1 MVRSKRDEK
10 VDEAEIANLL
20 LEMTM
25 EWKTEK
31 EKELLA
37 NMVRYEVG
45 DIAGLQADY
54 KACINL
60 IGFLKSKIAVG
71 KIATAQIKKERDLKG
86 GK

>member
-10 VDEAEIANLL
+10 VDEAEIANRLL
-20 LEMTM
+20 AMLAD
-25 EWKTEK
+25 WKEDK

-37 NMVRYEVG
+37 NMLKQDVG
-45 DIAGLQADY
+45 DIATIQAEY

-60 IGFLKSKIAVG
+60 ISWLKAKIAVG